1 MTEKNPK
8 AMKLER
14 VKRIERIILL
24 PILAAA
30 AAAFFV
36 LGRVEVIGRSM
47 EPNFHDG
54 QRLIVIKTYKQLSPL
69 KVGDVIVVEA
79 ADKKGREAQ
88 IIKRIAFIQNAQG
101 TLPWPGILPTSRGE
115 QLTPTLFPSQAFADT
130 IPKNGILVLGDNLE
144 NSTDSR
150 EFGPIYPYEVFAKV
164 ISR

>member
-1 MTEKNPK
+1 MTEESPK
-8 AMKLER
+8 AKKLER
-14 VKRIERIILL
+14 AKRIERIILL
-24 PILAAA
+24 PILALV
-30 AAAFFV
+30 AAAFFI

-69 KVGDVIVVEA
+69 KVGDVIVIEA
-79 ADKKGREAQ
+79 ANKKGREAQ

-101 TLPWPGILPTSRGE
+101 TLPWPGILPTSRGP
-115 QLTPTLFPSQAFADT
+115 QLTPTLFPAEAFSSP
-130 IPKNGILVLGDNLE
+130 IPKKSMLVLGDNLE

-150 EFGPIYPYEVFAKV
+150 EFGPVFPNEVFAKV